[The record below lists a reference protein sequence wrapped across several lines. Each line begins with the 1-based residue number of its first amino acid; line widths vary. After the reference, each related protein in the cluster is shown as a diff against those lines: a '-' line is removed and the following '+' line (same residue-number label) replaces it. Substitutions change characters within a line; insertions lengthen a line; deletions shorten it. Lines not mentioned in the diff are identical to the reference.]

1 MPMFVTTLNAVNSIA
16 VRGLEGV
23 VLAQTTTTSASW
35 IDQLILVAM
44 AGLAVF
50 AVCRSTRRQ

>member
-1 MPMFVTTLNAVNSIA
+1 MFVTTLNAVNSIA

-35 IDQLILVAM
+35 IDQLVLVAM